1 MSVGR
6 EKVLN
11 ISQSCILKCRQKAVL
26 YIVFLL
32 EKEPLTLKI
41 LSKESTRKS
50 EWKSADKPTISLYLT
65 KNLGL
70 CICKY

>member
-1 MSVGR
+1 MFVGYWTSA
-6 EKVLN
+6 KVG
-11 ISQSCILKCRQKAVL
+11 ILQCRQKAVL

-32 EKEPLTLKI
+32 EKKPVTLKI
-41 LSKESTRKS
+41 LSKESIRKS
-50 EWKSADKPTISLYLT
+50 EWKSADKRTISVYLI